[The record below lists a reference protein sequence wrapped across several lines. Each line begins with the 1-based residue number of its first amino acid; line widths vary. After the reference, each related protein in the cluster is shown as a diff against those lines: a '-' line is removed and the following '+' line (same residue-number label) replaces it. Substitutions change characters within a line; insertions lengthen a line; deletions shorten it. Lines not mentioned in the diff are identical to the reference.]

1 LYLIN
6 GRVSRGRDNPIL
18 GCDASGEV
26 VAVGDKVTKFKVG
39 DKVIT
44 SDYAMWHDGLL
55 TPEKE
60 ATGLDLSLGT
70 DGCLRELFT
79 INENALVRMPK
90 NLNWDE
96 AGVIYCTWVTAWNA
110 VINKGE
116 IRPGQTILI
125 LGTGGVSV
133 ASLLFAKAAGARVII
148 TEINDEILAK
158 AKELGA
164 DECINFTENPEW
176 HEKVLVLTGGKGVDV
191 RLRPLGMP
199 RSTRHYYVQSKTEL

>member
-1 LYLIN
+1 
-6 GRVSRGRDNPIL
+6 
-18 GCDASGEV
+18 
-26 VAVGDKVTKFKVG
+26 
-39 DKVIT
+39 
-44 SDYAMWHDGLL
+44 M
-55 TPEKE
+55 
-60 ATGLDLSLGT
+60 
-70 DGCLRELFT
+70 RELFT

-116 IRPGQTILI
+116 NQPGQTILI

-164 DECINFTENPEW
+164 DECII
-176 HEKVLVLTGGKGVDV
+176 
-191 RLRPLGMP
+191 M
-199 RSTRHYYVQSKTEL
+199 